1 LISNADPNLGSLN
14 DESVAV
20 PQYADKKGEFRNEY
34 LLNEFATNVLAAS
47 YDPVIARK
55 LLKLVKE
62 LKKAVAKMIDTPETI
77 MAKTFLMAKD
87 KMDRQEKQPGWT
99 AKGFYKNK
107 ILHLNNINEPGF
119 HKQPCET

>member
-77 MAKTFLMAKD
+77 MAKALLMAKD
-87 KMDRQEKQPGWT
+87 TMDRQEKQPGWT
-99 AKGFYKNK
+99 AKGFYNK

>member
-1 LISNADPNLGSLN
+1 LGSLN
-14 DESVAV
+14 DERVAV
-20 PQYADKKGEFRNEY
+20 QSQYADKKGEFRNEY
-34 LLNEFATNVLAAS
+34 FLNEFATNVLAAS
-47 YDPVIARK
+47 HDPVIARK

-62 LKKAVAKMIDTPETI
+62 LKTAVAKMIDTPETI
-77 MAKTFLMAKD
+77 MAKALLMAKD
-87 KMDRQEKQPGWT
+87 TMDRQEKQPGWT